1 MSSCERT
8 SDDLSSSSLAILG
21 AFNNSWQVENLN
33 RRAMDVHCS
42 WYTDVTCERVGASGG
57 NEGTEWKTTLT

>member
-33 RRAMDVHCS
+33 GRAMDVHCS
-42 WYTDVTCERVGASGG
+42 WYTDVTM
-57 NEGTEWKTTLT
+57 